1 MTSSPPAEAPHYRG
15 KSLSPASPIPLHI
28 PEPSNIPV
36 LQNQIDPIFN
46 LMSTHLAQHSSSTNV
61 DPSQH
66 NFGIKFPPS
75 DPVGADSAFLIPGE
89 SLQDGQSP
97 KSDGDDGYI
106 MGLEKE
112 LLQEQESE
120 QASNDTLQNQSSSSV
135 PQPTSTAAAYDPF
148 SIPTQYEHQLLHTSQ
163 DQNPSEEP
171 IHQSPIPYEPP
182 QDIPI
187 TPGPT
192 TTTHDS
198 LKGISI
204 HVQNQGTD
212 VNGGVNYQAL
222 LDNLS
227 SPSNTAPSTEIITS
241 VKTAAASELPGAA
254 QTSNI
259 ESVIATLPIPVGLPP
274 RPPPQ
279 EKPAIHPNY
288 TPGDDIKSYHHPHT
302 QASNSSHTP
311 YSSQPSN
318 SYRPPQSYH
327 HPAAGAAV
335 GANGLPP
342 PPLATFQQPAPK
354 SGQSQRSPLIQQAR
368 QKEGSGKNAEKSAVP
383 LEDEDDEVPWDAE
396 AERKYAQFLREE
408 AIYVS
413 EGLWDR
419 FPPGSRLFVGTGSI
433 SMMAVVYCMLT
444 AATGNLY
451 TEKVTK
457 RDLFYKFHK
466 HGDLA
471 QVSIKNAYGFIQ
483 YLDALC
489 CSQAL
494 QAEQGQVIRGRKMR

>member
-1 MTSSPPAEAPHYRG
+1 
-15 KSLSPASPIPLHI
+15 
-28 PEPSNIPV
+28 
-36 LQNQIDPIFN
+36 
-46 LMSTHLAQHSSSTNV
+46 MSTHLAQHSPSAIV
-61 DPSQH
+61 DPSPH
-66 NFGIKFPPS
+66 HFGMNFPPS

-89 SLQDGQSP
+89 GLQDGQSP

-112 LLQEQESE
+112 LLQEQ
-120 QASNDTLQNQSSSSV
+120 ASNDTLQNQSSSSV
-135 PQPTSTAAAYDPF
+135 PQPASPATAFDNF
-148 SIPTQYEHQLLHTSQ
+148 SIPTQYEHQPLPPSQ
-163 DQNPSEEP
+163 GQKPSEDP
-171 IHQSPIPYEPP
+171 VQQSPAPYEPS
-182 QDIPI
+182 QDTPI

-192 TTTHDS
+192 TTTLES
-198 LKGISI
+198 PKESSI
-204 HVQNQGTD
+204 YVQNQDID

-227 SPSNTAPSTEIITS
+227 SPSATAPSAENIAS
-241 VKTAAASELPGAA
+241 VKTAAVSEPPGAA
-254 QTSNI
+254 QTSSN

-288 TPGDDIKSYHHPHT
+288 TPGEDIKSYHYTHT

-318 SYRPPQSYH
+318 SYRTPQSFH
-327 HPAAGAAV
+327 HPAAGAVV

-354 SGQSQRSPLIQQAR
+354 PGQLQCSPLTQQVR
-368 QKEGSGKNAEKSAVP
+368 QKDGSGKNTEKSAGA
-383 LEDEDDEVPWDAE
+383 LEDEDDEVPWDVE

-419 FPPGSRLFVGTGSI
+419 FPQGSRLFVGIGPI
-433 SMMAVVYCMLT
+433 STLAVVHCMLT
-444 AATGNLY
+444 ATIGNLY

-483 YLDALC
+483 YLDAFC

-494 QAEQGQVIRGRKMR
+494 QAEQGQIIRGRKMR

>member
-1 MTSSPPAEAPHYRG
+1 M
-15 KSLSPASPIPLHI
+15 SPASPIPLHI

-46 LMSTHLAQHSSSTNV
+46 LMSTHLAQHSSSANA

-66 NFGIKFPPS
+66 NFVMNFPPS
-75 DPVGADSAFLIPGE
+75 DTVGDDIAFIIPGE
-89 SLQDGQSP
+89 NLQDGQSP

-112 LLQEQESE
+112 LSQE

-135 PQPTSTAAAYDPF
+135 TQPTSTAAAFDTF
-148 SIPTQYEHQLLHTSQ
+148 SIPTQYELQLLPPSQ
-163 DQNPSEEP
+163 SQKPTEEP
-171 IHQSPIPYEPP
+171 VQQSPTPYEPP
-182 QDIPI
+182 QDTPI
-187 TPGPT
+187 TPGLT
-192 TTTHDS
+192 TTTHVS
-198 LKGISI
+198 PKESST
-204 HVQNQGTD
+204 HVQNQDTD

-227 SPSNTAPSTEIITS
+227 SPSATAPSAENIAS
-241 VKTAAASELPGAA
+241 VKIAAASEPPGAA
-254 QTSNI
+254 HTSSI
-259 ESVIATLPIPVGLPP
+259 ESVIANLPIPVGLPP

-288 TPGDDIKSYHHPHT
+288 TPGEDIKSYHYPHT

-318 SYRPPQSYH
+318 SYRPTQSYH
-327 HPAAGAAV
+327 HPAAGAVV

-342 PPLATFQQPAPK
+342 PPLATFQQPTPK
-354 SGQSQRSPLIQQAR
+354 PGQLQRSPLTQQAR
-368 QKEGSGKNAEKSAVP
+368 QKDGSGKNTEKLAVA
-383 LEDEDDEVPWDAE
+383 LEGEDDEVPWDAE

-419 FPPGSRLFVGTGSI
+419 FPPGSRLFVGIGSI
-433 SMMAVVYCMLT
+433 SIMNIMHYMLT
-444 AATGNLY
+444 ATTGNLY

-483 YLDALC
+483 YLDAFC

>member
-1 MTSSPPAEAPHYRG
+1 
-15 KSLSPASPIPLHI
+15 
-28 PEPSNIPV
+28 
-36 LQNQIDPIFN
+36 
-46 LMSTHLAQHSSSTNV
+46 MSTHLAPHSSSANV

-66 NFGIKFPPS
+66 NFGINFPPS

-120 QASNDTLQNQSSSSV
+120 QGSNDTLQNQSSSSV

-148 SIPTQYEHQLLHTSQ
+148 SIPTQYEHQLLHPSQ
-163 DQNPSEEP
+163 GQKPSEEP
-171 IHQSPIPYEPP
+171 IQQSPTPYEPP
-182 QDIPI
+182 QDTPI

-198 LKGISI
+198 LKESST

-227 SPSNTAPSTEIITS
+227 SPSATAPSAEIIAS

-254 QTSNI
+254 QTSSI

-288 TPGDDIKSYHHPHT
+288 TPGDDIKSYHYPHT

-354 SGQSQRSPLIQQAR
+354 PGQLQRSPLTQQAR
-368 QKEGSGKNAEKSAVP
+368 QKDGSGKNAEKSAVA

-433 SMMAVVYCMLT
+433 SMVAVVH
-444 AATGNLY
+444 LY
-451 TEKVTK
+451 VDSYYRKLVYREG
-457 RDLFYKFHK
+457 YKE
-466 HGDLA
+466 
-471 QVSIKNAYGFIQ
+471 GFI
-483 YLDALC
+483 L
-489 CSQAL
+489 
-494 QAEQGQVIRGRKMR
+494 

>member
-46 LMSTHLAQHSSSTNV
+46 LMSTHLAPHSSSANV

-66 NFGIKFPPS
+66 NFGMNFPAS
-75 DPVGADSAFLIPGE
+75 HPVEDDSAFLIPGE
-89 SLQDGQSP
+89 SLQDGRSP

-112 LLQEQESE
+112 LLQE

-135 PQPTSTAAAYDPF
+135 PQPTSTATAFENF
-148 SIPTQYEHQLLHTSQ
+148 SIPTQYEHQPLPPSQ
-163 DQNPSEEP
+163 SQNPSEDP
-171 IHQSPIPYEPP
+171 VQQSPTPYEPP
-182 QDIPI
+182 QETPI

-192 TTTHDS
+192 STTHES
-198 LKGISI
+198 PEESST
-204 HVQNQGTD
+204 HVQNQDID
-212 VNGGVNYQAL
+212 VNGGVNYQVL

-227 SPSNTAPSTEIITS
+227 SPSATAPSAEDIAS
-241 VKTAAASELPGAA
+241 VKTAAASEPPGAA
-254 QTSNI
+254 QTSSI

-288 TPGDDIKSYHHPHT
+288 TPGEDIKSYHYPHT

-311 YSSQPSN
+311 FSSQPSN
-318 SYRPPQSYH
+318 SFRPPQSYH

-354 SGQSQRSPLIQQAR
+354 PGQLQRSPLTQQAR
-368 QKEGSGKNAEKSAVP
+368 QKDASGKNTEKAAVA
-383 LEDEDDEVPWDAE
+383 LEGEDDEVPWDAE

-433 SMMAVVYCMLT
+433 SIMAIVHCMLT
-444 AATGNLY
+444 ATTGNLY

-483 YLDALC
+483 YLDAFC

>member
-1 MTSSPPAEAPHYRG
+1 
-15 KSLSPASPIPLHI
+15 
-28 PEPSNIPV
+28 
-36 LQNQIDPIFN
+36 
-46 LMSTHLAQHSSSTNV
+46 MSTHLAPHSSSANV

-66 NFGIKFPPS
+66 NFGMNFPAS
-75 DPVGADSAFLIPGE
+75 HPVGDDSAFLIPGE
-89 SLQDGQSP
+89 SLQDGRSP

-112 LLQEQESE
+112 LLQEQ
-120 QASNDTLQNQSSSSV
+120 ASNDTLQNQSSSSV
-135 PQPTSTAAAYDPF
+135 LQPTPTATAFENF
-148 SIPTQYEHQLLHTSQ
+148 SIPTQYEHQPLPPSQ
-163 DQNPSEEP
+163 SQNPSEDP
-171 IHQSPIPYEPP
+171 VQQSPTPYEPP
-182 QDIPI
+182 QDTPI

-192 TTTHDS
+192 STTHES
-198 LKGISI
+198 PEESST
-204 HVQNQGTD
+204 HVQNQDID
-212 VNGGVNYQAL
+212 VNGGVNYQVL

-227 SPSNTAPSTEIITS
+227 SPSATAPSAEDIAS
-241 VKTAAASELPGAA
+241 VKTAAASEPPGAA
-254 QTSNI
+254 QTSSI

-288 TPGDDIKSYHHPHT
+288 TPGEDIKSYHYPHT

-311 YSSQPSN
+311 FSSQPSN
-318 SYRPPQSYH
+318 SFRPPQSYH

-354 SGQSQRSPLIQQAR
+354 PGQLQRSPLTQQAR
-368 QKEGSGKNAEKSAVP
+368 QKDASGKNTEKAAVA
-383 LEDEDDEVPWDAE
+383 LEGEDDEVPWDAE

-433 SMMAVVYCMLT
+433 SIMAIVHCMLT
-444 AATGNLY
+444 ATTGNLY

-483 YLDALC
+483 YLDAFC

>member
-46 LMSTHLAQHSSSTNV
+46 LMSTHLAQHSSSANV
-61 DPSQH
+61 DPNPH
-66 NFGIKFPPS
+66 NFGMNFPPS
-75 DPVGADSAFLIPGE
+75 DPVGADSAFLIPGG

-112 LLQEQESE
+112 LLQEQ
-120 QASNDTLQNQSSSSV
+120 ASNDTLQNQSSSSV
-135 PQPTSTAAAYDPF
+135 PQPDATATAFDNF
-148 SIPTQYEHQLLHTSQ
+148 SIPTQYEHQPLPPSQ
-163 DQNPSEEP
+163 VQKPSEDP
-171 IHQSPIPYEPP
+171 VQQSPTPYEPP
-182 QDIPI
+182 QDTPI

-192 TTTHDS
+192 TTTHES
-198 LKGISI
+198 PKESSI
-204 HVQNQGTD
+204 HVQNQEID

-227 SPSNTAPSTEIITS
+227 SPSATTPSAENIAS
-241 VKTAAASELPGAA
+241 VKTAATSEPPGAA
-254 QTSNI
+254 QTSSI

-288 TPGDDIKSYHHPHT
+288 TPGEDIKSYHHPHT

-318 SYRPPQSYH
+318 SYRPPQSFH

-354 SGQSQRSPLIQQAR
+354 PGQLQRSSLTQQAR
-368 QKEGSGKNAEKSAVP
+368 QNENPGKNTENSAVA

-419 FPPGSRLFVGTGSI
+419 FPQGSRLFVGTGPSP
-433 SMMAVVYCMLT
+433 YWL
-444 AATGNLY
+444 
-451 TEKVTK
+451 
-457 RDLFYKFHK
+457 
-466 HGDLA
+466 
-471 QVSIKNAYGFIQ
+471 
-483 YLDALC
+483 LC
-489 CSQAL
+489 IVC
-494 QAEQGQVIRGRKMR
+494 